1 MAVKLVYLFKK
12 IGDPLE
18 FLNHHNNE
26 FLALLRDLPKA
37 GTIKV
42 SQVKADSYGGD
53 PVYFLITEVTFRNK
67 NLLEKA
73 LLSYENEKLSKD
85 IDKFARGA
93 TTIMITEELD
103 LDKETLNK
111 KTRF

>member
-1 MAVKLVYLFKK
+1 M
-12 IGDPLE
+12 
-18 FLNHHNNE
+18 NHHNNE
-26 FLALLRDLPKA
+26 FLSLLRDLPKA

-42 SQVKADSYGGD
+42 NQVKADSYGGE

-73 LLSYENEKLSKD
+73 LLSYENKKLTRD

-93 TTIMITEELD
+93 VTIIITEELD
-103 LDKETLNK
+103 LDRETLNK